1 MPSLQRRSRRKC
13 NTLSTPRPS
22 DQMPYRIFKDS
33 PSLVPALLCLFNTCW
48 SSSSVPMQ
56 WKVGVLH
63 LLGNE
68 SAKIDPSAPNNV
80 CPITLTSCVSKLC
93 PSVLEGRW
101 MQLMTLIRITV
112 TSTPLYKK
120 VFAGGVSAC
129 TEHRIKL
136 LTIIEETRQKHKSL
150 VVYWLNFANNAFG
163 SVHHNLIH
171 FMLKRYYVHACI
183 VEAVCKCTRVL
194 IVGPVHTKVWSA
206 VLFLIVIG
214 IYKGIPFLSSYE
226 HPGGHHQP
234 VPIPVLFHVQYQ
246 SAM

>member
-1 MPSLQRRSRRKC
+1 MCEQTVPLCAGRALDATHDIDTYNGYR
-13 NTLSTPRPS
+13 NT
-22 DQMPYRIFKDS
+22 
-33 PSLVPALLCLFNTCW
+33 
-48 SSSSVPMQ
+48 
-56 WKVGVLH
+56 
-63 LLGNE
+63 
-68 SAKIDPSAPNNV
+68 
-80 CPITLTSCVSKLC
+80 
-93 PSVLEGRW
+93 
-101 MQLMTLIRITV
+101 TV
-112 TSTPLYKK
+112 QK